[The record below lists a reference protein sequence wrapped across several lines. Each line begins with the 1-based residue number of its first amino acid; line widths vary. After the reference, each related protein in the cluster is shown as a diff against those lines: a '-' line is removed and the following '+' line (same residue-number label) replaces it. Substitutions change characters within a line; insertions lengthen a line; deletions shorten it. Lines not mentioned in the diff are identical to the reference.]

1 MVIIVSN
8 SRGKFCQLEQ
18 ILCLAL
24 VDPVIST
31 CVRLHIIQR
40 YEHHTRAYKIM
51 QTLMVKLKSWSTFFQ
66 HACVFSWRCSFF
78 FHKKRKKE
86 KSKDGEFKVERANVR
101 NSVFLSRSQLWIS
114 PFRMAKKQKRKPEFS
129 KRWFHLFSWT
139 DTEVMVE
146 HWWH

>member
-1 MVIIVSN
+1 MYFQSHDNTVILISRIKATFIVINIVNPAIIVIIIVSN

-51 QTLMVKLKSWSTFFQ
+51 QTLMVKLKS
-66 HACVFSWRCSFF
+66 
-78 FHKKRKKE
+78 
-86 KSKDGEFKVERANVR
+86 
-101 NSVFLSRSQLWIS
+101 
-114 PFRMAKKQKRKPEFS
+114 
-129 KRWFHLFSWT
+129 
-139 DTEVMVE
+139 
-146 HWWH
+146 